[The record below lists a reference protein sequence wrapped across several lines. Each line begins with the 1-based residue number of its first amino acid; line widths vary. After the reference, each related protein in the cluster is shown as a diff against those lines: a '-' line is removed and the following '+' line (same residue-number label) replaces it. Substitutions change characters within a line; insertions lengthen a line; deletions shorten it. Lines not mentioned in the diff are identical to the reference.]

1 MRHSRHTTQ
10 RNRRTLNRLPLAAAI
25 YLAFGSAFA
34 QDAAPQDPN
43 AQAQPAQTQPAPA
56 QQATT
61 PAQPRQATLETV
73 TVTAQKRTE
82 DVQKVPIS
90 IQVLGEAKLK
100 ELNLTDFNDYAAYI
114 PSVSFDTGEGGG
126 SVPYFRGVASGE
138 NSNHSGPQP
147 SVGVYL
153 DEQPVTTIGGV
164 LDVHLYD
171 IDRVEALA
179 GPQGTLYGASSQAGT
194 LRIIT
199 RKPDPSG
206 FLAGYSVGANGMTG
220 GDMGFVTEGFVNL
233 PITSNSAIRVVAWDK
248 KDSGYVDNI
257 PGTRTFPSWDAD
269 SGGNGTITNVGT
281 VAESNYND
289 IYTQGARAA
298 LRINI
303 GENWSITPGL
313 MHQKQKTYGNFTSD
327 DHLGTY
333 KVQKYYPEGSTD
345 TWTQA
350 SLTVEGKIGNFD
362 LTYAY
367 AHLKRGIDSESDY
380 SDYSFW
386 YDTLDGSGAYF
397 YDDSGALVNPSQI
410 IKGDDRFSLSSHE
423 LRIASPA
430 DQAFRFVAGLFW
442 QKQTHDILQ
451 RYMTVGDLTTQYEV
465 TGWPDTIWL
474 TQQGRRDQDD
484 AIFGEMSYDF
494 NDHWTGTVGARH
506 FSYDNNL
513 RGFFG
518 YSANYSSHYGE
529 ALCFNDMQFRGAPC
543 VNLDNTV
550 KKNDTIYRANLTYKF
565 DDHKLVYGT
574 WSEGYRPGGLNRNGT
589 VGPYLPDY
597 LTNWELGWKTTWQDN
612 RLAFNGAIFQENW
625 DDIQYSFLPPSGAG
639 LTVIRNA
646 GNARVRGIE
655 GDINWAATYNFHLNG
670 GVAFYK
676 AELTKPYCGFNDI
689 NGNPVTECPA
699 GTVNPNDPT
708 DPTDDEVVDG
718 PQAPVGTRLPVTPR
732 YKGNLTGRYD
742 FDWKGYEPYVQ
753 GSVVYVGD
761 RRSALTREDFAA
773 FGTLD
778 AYTTVDFAAGIR
790 RGSWAVD
797 FFLKN
802 AFNEAGEI
810 SRFAQCATDT
820 CGFQSYTIHTPPRSF
835 GIRFSQDF

>member
-1 MRHSRHTTQ
+1 MHRSRQTPQ
-10 RNRRTLNRLPLAAAI
+10 RNRPLARLPLAAAI
-25 YLAFGSAFA
+25 YLAFGTAFA
-34 QDAAPQDPN
+34 QDAAAQQDP
-43 AQAQPAQTQPAPA
+43 AQQPTQPATTAPA
-56 QQATT
+56 QQK
-61 PAQPRQATLETV
+61 QAVLETV
-73 TVTAQKRTE
+73 TVTAQKRSE

-90 IQVLGEAKLK
+90 IQVLGEQKLK
-100 ELNLTDFNDYAAYI
+100 DFDLQDFSDYAPYI
-114 PSVSFDTGEGGG
+114 PALSFDTGEGGG
-126 SVPYFRGVASGE
+126 SVPYFRAVASGE

-199 RKPDPSG
+199 RKPDPTG
-206 FLAGYSVGANGMTG
+206 FAAGYAVGANGMTG
-220 GDMGFVTEGFVNL
+220 GDMGWGVDAFVNVPFSKNVAL
-233 PITSNSAIRVVAWDK
+233 RVVAWDK
-248 KDSGYVDNI
+248 KDSGYVDNV
-257 PGTRTFPSWDAD
+257 PASRTFPSWNAD

-289 IYTQGARAA
+289 VFTKGARAA
-298 LRINI
+298 LRFNI
-303 GENWSITPGL
+303 GDNWTITPGV
-313 MHQKQKTYGNFTSD
+313 MTQKQDSYGNFSSD
-327 DHLGTY
+327 DHLGKY
-333 KVQKYYPEGSTD
+333 KVNKYYPEFAHD
-345 TWTQA
+345 DWTQA

-362 LTYAY
+362 VTYAY
-367 AHLKRGIDSESDY
+367 AHLKRDIDSAADY

-397 YDDSGALVNPSQI
+397 YDDSGALINPSQVI
-410 IKGDDRFSLSSHE
+410 QGDDRFTLSSHE
-423 LRIASPA
+423 LRVASPA
-430 DQAFRFVAGLFW
+430 DERFRFVAGLFW

-451 RYMTVGDLTTQYEV
+451 RYMTVGDLATAIEV
-465 TGWPDTIWL
+465 PGWSDTIWL

-494 NDHWTGTVGARH
+494 NDHWTATVGARH

-518 YSANYSSHYGE
+518 FNSTYSGNYGV

-550 KKNDTIYRANLTYKF
+550 KKNDTVYRANVTYKF

-589 VGPYLPDY
+589 VPPYLPDY

-625 DDIQYSFLPPSGAG
+625 DDIQYSFLPPSGSG

-646 GNARVRGIE
+646 GNARIRGIE
-655 GDINWAATYNFHLNG
+655 MDANWAATYNLMVSG
-670 GVAFYK
+670 GMAFYK
-676 AELTKPYCGFNDI
+676 AELTKPYCGFNDLA
-689 NGNPVTECPA
+689 GNPVKECPA
-699 GTVNPNDPT
+699 GTVNPNDPN
-708 DPTDDEVVDG
+708 DPTDDEIVDG

-732 YKGNLTGRYD
+732 YKGNLTARYS
-742 FDWKGYEPYVQ
+742 FDLGEYESYVQ
-753 GSVVYVGD
+753 GAAVYVGD
-761 RRSALTREDFAA
+761 RRAALIREDFDA
-773 FGTLD
+773 FGNLA
-778 AYTTVDFAAGIR
+778 AYTQVDFAAGVR
-790 RGSWAVD
+790 RGNWSID

-802 AFNEAGEI
+802 AFNEAAQL
-810 SRFAQCATDT
+810 SRFSQCATDT
-820 CGFQSYTIHTPPRSF
+820 CGFQPYTVHSAPRSY
-835 GIRFSQDF
+835 GIRFSQEF